1 MVSTNNMPKEIS
13 KSEADDLHTAYIDS
27 LDYKKWVSK
36 INNLF
41 DVSYDLTS
49 KVLASRKLRYAE
61 VDIEVERNAGKIAP
75 DELYIPLHVID
86 TNIRREQASYV
97 QFIAQSPR
105 AVVLENETDDSADMS
120 LLEKDLTKKLRF
132 KGWKKVEF
140 ACIDGFQANAYGI
153 QEVVQ
158 DLGEAGDLSDEYV
171 QFGDFCFVADT
182 RDLQKCEI
190 IARAYFFTRTQ
201 LVDLKTKGGWNS
213 LQLDK
218 IINAEPN
225 DEQTN
230 IYSGTVTIN
239 RSLYKIF
246 KIMFRKSGIVQVAWA
261 GPKSADDWLRKP
273 RSLYVG
279 RRKLNDDANK
289 GWVDYQQALKK
300 SQAQPPMGMAAG
312 IFSQPNQPTPTPEQ
326 FGITDKDHIQQL
338 EDGLPASDE
347 EYETVFPYFLFPY
360 LISENN
366 TIASLKGRIF
376 LDQDAQNGASSLMS
390 STLTQARRCSGLY
403 FSKDT
408 QDPNDD
414 FMMQKNIFFKTG
426 ALINGKVS
434 QFQLTPPS
442 AQMFTAIQTLISQ
455 NQQETSQVNF
465 AESNK
470 QADSRKTAK
479 AIEASENQSQ
489 QLSGVQVTL
498 YSEALREKYEYK
510 CGIIK
515 SRVAAGLIEITNP
528 IVKQLYGQDW
538 IVRPAGD
545 VDVVEKQQLLQA
557 MKEAWPVAQQTG
569 CAMLFLSDLL
579 EMQFPNQAPKYIKA
593 MQQQQQQQQSEQAQ
607 QQEHVR
613 QTLSQTADGIIHLA
627 DHPEYFSDTGQKHAY
642 PAISTAANEFKQAKA
657 QGAKK

>member
-1 MVSTNNMPKEIS
+1 MAEESKTIS
-13 KSEADDLHTAYIDS
+13 KSEADDLHTQYIDS
-27 LDYKKWVSK
+27 LDYKAWTSK

-41 DVSYDLTS
+41 DISYDLTS
-49 KVLASRKLRYAE
+49 KVLASRKLRYSE
-61 VDIEVERNAGKIAP
+61 IDIEVERNAGKIAP
-75 DELYIPLHVID
+75 DEIYVPLHVID
-86 TNIRREQASYV
+86 TNIRREQASYI

-105 AVVLENETDDSADMS
+105 AVVLENESDDSADMS

-158 DLGEAGDLSDEYV
+158 DLDEPGDLSDEFV
-171 QFGDFCFVADT
+171 QFGDFAFVADT

-190 IARAYFFTRTQ
+190 ISRAYFFTRTQ
-201 LVDLKTKGGWNS
+201 LVDLKKKGNWDS
-213 LQLDK
+213 AQLDK

-246 KIMFRKSGIVQVAWA
+246 KVMFRKKGTVYVAWA

-273 RSLYVG
+273 RELFLG
-279 RRKLNDDANK
+279 RRKLNTEANQA
-289 GWVDYQQALKK
+289 WQQYQQALQKHQQM
-300 SQAQPPMGMAAG
+300 SQLGPIDVPVTQ
-312 IFSQPNQPTPTPEQ
+312 QTPTPEQ
-326 FGITDKDHIQQL
+326 FGITDKDHLQQL
-338 EDGLPASDE
+338 QDGLPASDE
-347 EYETVFPYFLFPY
+347 EYETQYPYFLFPY
-360 LISENN
+360 LVTENN

-376 LDQDAQNGASSLMS
+376 LDQDTQNAASSLLS
-390 STLTQARRCSGLY
+390 STLTKARRSSGLY

-408 QDPNDD
+408 SDPNDD

-426 ALINGKVS
+426 ALINGKVTEFEL
-434 QFQLTPPS
+434 QPPS
-442 AQMFTAIQTLISQ
+442 PQMFTAIQTLISQ

-465 AESNK
+465 AETNK
-470 QADSRKTAK
+470 QADSRKTAEAIK
-479 AIEASENQSQ
+479 ASNQQAQ

-515 SRVAAGLIEITNP
+515 SRVAAGVIQIQNP
-528 IVKQLYGQDW
+528 VVKQLYAQDW

-545 VDVVEKQQLLQA
+545 VDVIEKQQLLQS
-557 MKEAWPVAQQTG
+557 MKEAWPVVQQTG
-569 CAMLFLSDLL
+569 CAMQFLSDLL
-579 EMQFPNQAPKYIKA
+579 EMEFPNQAPKYIKA
-593 MQQQQQQQQSEQAQ
+593 MQQQMQQQQSVQAQ

-613 QTLSQTADGIIHLA
+613 QTLAQTADGIIHLS
-627 DHPEYFSDTGQKHAY
+627 DHPEYFSDTGQRHAY
-642 PAISTAANEFKQAKA
+642 PAIMTAANEFKQAKK
-657 QGAKK
+657 QGAQRNGGQS

>member
-1 MVSTNNMPKEIS
+1 MAEAPKTIS
-13 KSEADDLHTAYIDS
+13 KSEADDLHIAYIDS

-49 KVLASRKLRYAE
+49 KVLASRKLRYSE

-86 TNIRREQASYV
+86 TNIRREQASYI

-105 AVVLENETDDSADMS
+105 AVVLENEDDDSADMS

-158 DLGEAGDLSDEYV
+158 DLDEPGDLSDEFV
-171 QFGDFCFVADT
+171 QFGDFAFVADT

-190 IARAYFFTRTQ
+190 ISRAYYFTRTQ
-201 LVDLKTKGGWNS
+201 LVDLKKKQDWDTI
-213 LQLDK
+213 QLDK

-246 KIMFRKSGIVQVAWA
+246 KVMFRKQGIVYVAWA

-273 RSLYVG
+273 RQLFVG
-279 RRKLNDDANK
+279 RRKLNEEVNK
-289 GWVDYQQALKK
+289 GWQEYQQALKQ
-300 SQAQPPMGMAAG
+300 SAASAAG
-312 IFSQPNQPTPTPEQ
+312 GLLPNVPTIQQSKPQTPTPEQ
-326 FGITDKDHIQQL
+326 FGIKDPQHLQQL
-338 EDGLPASDE
+338 KDGLPASDE
-347 EYETVFPYFLFPY
+347 DYETSYPYFLFPY
-360 LISENN
+360 LITENN

-376 LDQDAQNGASSLMS
+376 LDQDTQNAASSLMS
-390 STLTQARRCSGLY
+390 STLTQARRASGLY

-408 QDPNDD
+408 TDPNAD

-434 QFQLTPPS
+434 QFSLTPPQPS
-442 AQMFTAIQTLISQ
+442 MFTAIQTLISQ

-465 AESNK
+465 AETNK

-479 AIEASENQSQ
+479 AIEASESQQQ

-510 CGIIK
+510 VGIIK
-515 SRVAAGLIEITNP
+515 SRVAAGVIQIKNP
-528 IVKQLYGQDW
+528 VVKQLYAQDFV
-538 IVRPAGD
+538 VRPAGD
-545 VDVVEKQQLLQA
+545 VDVVEKDNLLKS
-557 MKEAWPVAQQTG
+557 MKEAWPVVQQTG
-569 CAMLFLSDLL
+569 CAMQFLSDLL
-579 EMQFPNQAPKYIKA
+579 EMEFPNQAPKYIQA
-593 MQQQQQQQQSEQAQ
+593 MQQQMQQQQSQQAQ
-607 QQEHVR
+607 QQQHVNEIL
-613 QTLSQTADGIIHLA
+613 QQTASNIIHLA
-627 DHPEYFSDTGQKHAY
+627 NKPEYFSETGRVHAF
-642 PAISTAANEFKQAKA
+642 PTIKTMAEEFEN
-657 QGAKK
+657 AKKQGKQ